1 LSGNEENA
9 APAAAG
15 RRPRVFSSGLVMMLV
30 VFVVLAVATWMRGG
44 EPLVRE
50 GLGRGASLLVE
61 FALLL
66 VVSFLAAGLATALVP
81 RDLIEGSLGPD
92 SGLRGILIATGAGA
106 ITPAG
111 PFIAMPI
118 AATMLRSGAAAGP
131 VVAFLTAW
139 SILAVHRLIAWEIP
153 IVGLNIALL
162 RYGISIVVPILAGL
176 VAQALTTNR

>member
-1 LSGNEENA
+1 MFSG
-9 APAAAG
+9 
-15 RRPRVFSSGLVMMLV
+15 GLVMMLAV
-30 VFVVLAVATWMRGG
+30 LAGLAVATWLRGG
-44 EPLVRE
+44 EPLLRE
-50 GLGRGASLLVE
+50 GLGRGASLLLE
-61 FALLL
+61 FSLLL

-81 RDLIEGSLGPD
+81 RDLIEGSLGPE

-131 VVAFLTAW
+131 VVAFITAW

-153 IVGLNIALL
+153 IVGPGIALL
-162 RYGISIVVPILAGL
+162 RYGISIAVPIVAGL
-176 VAQALTTNR
+176 IAQALTNR